1 MLVSARITNP
11 LIVHEKGASRLN
23 GTRLGAGRNPFGV
36 ATTTKSYST
45 MSAFALAT
53 NANISA
59 RSDAGISDGQF
70 SIK

>member
-1 MLVSARITNP
+1 M
-11 LIVHEKGASRLN
+11 IVHEKGAAGLN
-23 GTRLGAGRNPFGV
+23 GTRLGVEPTLFKVPN
-36 ATTTKSYST
+36 TTKSYSA
-45 MSAFALAT
+45 MAAFALAT